1 MSLFLRK
8 NGFDL
13 LEKDFDT
20 LFSFKNVNGM
30 LKTNVEEKENEYEFT
45 VEVPGIEK
53 KDINITLENGYLSIV
68 ATKNYSEE
76 KNYIRKEIR
85 EGKYSRAFYI
95 GNECD
100 EENVKASLECTNNYV
115 PYTVIGNI
123 GMTGYSENT
132 KNQIIYFRFF
142 QKKAELGRN

>member
-100 EENVKASLECTNNYV
+100 EENVKASFENGLLF
-115 PYTVIGNI
+115 INI
-123 GMTGYSENT
+123 PKKIEKET
-132 KNQIIYFRFF
+132 KKIIEI
-142 QKKAELGRN
+142 K

>member
-100 EENVKASLECTNNYV
+100 EENVKASFENGLLF
-115 PYTVIGNI
+115 INI
-123 GMTGYSENT
+123 PKKVEKET
-132 KNQIIYFRFF
+132 KKIIEI
-142 QKKAELGRN
+142 K

>member
-95 GNECD
+95 GNDCD
-100 EENVKASLECTNNYV
+100 EENVKASFENGLLF
-115 PYTVIGNI
+115 INI
-123 GMTGYSENT
+123 PKKVEKET
-132 KNQIIYFRFF
+132 KKIIEI
-142 QKKAELGRN
+142 K

>member
-1 MSLFLRK
+1 
-8 NGFDL
+8 
-13 LEKDFDT
+13 
-20 LFSFKNVNGM
+20 M

-100 EENVKASLECTNNYV
+100 EENVKASF
-115 PYTVIGNI
+115 
-123 GMTGYSENT
+123 ENGLLFITIPKKVEKET
-132 KNQIIYFRFF
+132 KKIIEI
-142 QKKAELGRN
+142 K

>member
-100 EENVKASLECTNNYV
+100 EENVKASFENGLLFINIPKKVEKENIWISSNEVDETGAY
-115 PYTVIGNI
+115 YTEWSKPEGK
-123 GMTGYSENT
+123 T
-132 KNQIIYFRFF
+132 
-142 QKKAELGRN
+142 

>member
-76 KNYIRKEIR
+76 KNFIRKEIR

-100 EENVKASLECTNNYV
+100 EENVKASFENGLLF
-115 PYTVIGNI
+115 INI
-123 GMTGYSENT
+123 PKKVEKET
-132 KNQIIYFRFF
+132 KKIIEI
-142 QKKAELGRN
+142 K